1 MNVMQRSNRARKMRG
16 VTLIEL
22 MIVVVVIG
30 ILVAIAYPGYQGQIQ
45 RTRRADGKATM
56 LETAQRLE
64 RCFTRYNS
72 YADAGCD
79 IAASLMG
86 GITTPEGWYV
96 ITDSYAGPST
106 FTLVATPQGAQVND
120 ANCGALSLTHRS
132 ERNAAGPEG
141 PACW

>member
-1 MNVMQRSNRARKMRG
+1 MNAMQRLSSARRMRG

-72 YADAGCD
+72 YADGGCA
-79 IAASLMG
+79 IAASLVG
-86 GITTPEGWYV
+86 GVTSPEGWYV
-96 ITDSYAGPST
+96 ITNGNPGAST
-106 FTLVATPQGAQVND
+106 YTLVGTPQGEQVND
-120 ANCGALSLTHRS
+120 ASCGVLSLTHRS
-132 ERNAAGPEG
+132 ERNAAGPQG
-141 PACW
+141 QACW

>member
-1 MNVMQRSNRARKMRG
+1 MNAMQRSHRARKMRG

-30 ILVAIAYPGYQGQIQ
+30 ILVAIAYPGYQGQMQ

-72 YADAGCD
+72 YK
-79 IAASLMG
+79 I
-86 GITTPEGWYV
+86 
-96 ITDSYAGPST
+96 
-106 FTLVATPQGAQVND
+106 
-120 ANCGALSLTHRS
+120 
-132 ERNAAGPEG
+132 G
-141 PACW
+141 PALLYLTLACEGRRFRGFRVAAANFPTPLIPEVRESGTEHSPERV